1 MVAASLTAANLTSPH
16 PTRKLVLTK
25 GKAYV
30 GSCSSEITSGFAM
43 TLRELP
49 HKHSDPPSPTLPLKF
64 AAGCTRTF
72 SIPAKT
78 CFVMTTPPPCP
89 TKYSSRA
96 RLQTE
101 QAASTW
107 SLELQRLMP
116 TAQLCTNPHPS
127 TPVPKSPMRKPT
139 TLQQCNTSPAKQV
152 PAHINRPLCN
162 ETRAISVGK
171 TRTITRGL
179 QKKLFRADEKIAV
192 RRAERKEATAALQ
205 VSWDEPREGGRQ
217 KR

>member
-72 SIPAKT
+72 SIPAK
-78 CFVMTTPPPCP
+78 
-89 TKYSSRA
+89 
-96 RLQTE
+96 TE